1 MTPSNP
7 RPAAFRIGFPLATAM
22 PHALKKLPSWLLAAF
37 ILLAALCLFPALAAA
52 QQSTVPSAPTDF
64 SASRGTTHRQVLL
77 AWRPP
82 EATGGSPITQ
92 YVINYAENAAF
103 TQNLETIQFTD
114 VDATSNRLTK
124 KIPGLDQG
132 TRYYFRVAA
141 KNANG
146 QGAWSDTENA
156 TPLPVITVAAVNK
169 TISEGAS
176 AEFRVRLWPAPTS
189 RTHVTVEIRV
199 EGSYGVSAG
208 NERVTFPANENSA
221 TLILATTDDTTP
233 EADGSI
239 IARVRGQEGYA
250 VGIPRTATINITND
264 DENQAPT
271 VNGDGDIIYAENGN
285 GDVAT
290 YTVTDPNTEDR
301 HEWSLEGDDMAAF
314 SITDGVL
321 RFTAS
326 PDFETKSSYSVTVK
340 VTDNGDPV
348 MSGIKSVNINITDAN
363 DAPVVA
369 GNAAISYAENDSS
382 DVATYTVTDQDA
394 GDEHT
399 WSVEGTHAAAFNI
412 GADSGVL
419 SFKASPDFETQ
430 NLYEVTV
437 IATDDGDP
445 LLSDTFAVTVTITDI
460 NEASKFTVGF
470 SMAENETFVGNVS
483 ASDEDSGD
491 TVTAYNLGGTDK
503 DLFAITDAGA
513 LSFISAPDF
522 ETPQG
527 GANDDTNT
535 YEFTVTVMSGT
546 GDREMTATQALT
558 VTITDANDAP
568 IFTSDA
574 SFTMAESQMSVG
586 TVSAADQDSAD
597 SVTNYQ
603 LLSGTD
609 FDLFTI
615 ATDGALSFN
624 SAPDFENPQGGANDD
639 SNTYELMVTV
649 TSGSGERERSATQNI
664 TVIVTDGNDAP
675 GFTSDA
681 SFSGALSFMWRRT
694 RRPWAQCQPPTRIAS
709 TATSATHG
717 AAQTSTSSL
726 SPSTVLSASLA
737 IQTSRHRKAAPMTT
751 PTPTNSWSLPR
762 AAPANAH

>member
-1 MTPSNP
+1 MTPSIP
-7 RPAAFRIGFPLATAM
+7 RPAAFRIFFPLATTM
-22 PHALKKLPSWLLAAF
+22 PYALKKLPSWLLAAF

-141 KNANG
+141 ENANG

-301 HEWSLEGDDMAAF
+301 HEWSLEGDDMAVF

-445 LLSDTFAVTVTITDI
+445 LLSDTFAVTVTIADI

-522 ETPQG
+522 E
-527 GANDDTNT
+527 
-535 YEFTVTVMSGT
+535 
-546 GDREMTATQALT
+546 
-558 VTITDANDAP
+558 
-568 IFTSDA
+568 
-574 SFTMAESQMSVG
+574 
-586 TVSAADQDSAD
+586 
-597 SVTNYQ
+597 
-603 LLSGTD
+603 
-609 FDLFTI
+609 
-615 ATDGALSFN
+615 
-624 SAPDFENPQGGANDD
+624 NPQGGSSDD
-639 SNTYELMVTV
+639 SNTYELTVTV

-681 SFSGALSFMWRRT
+681 SFSVAENQTSVGTVSAADQDSVDSDISYTWSGTDADLFTIAADGARWIHIS
-694 RRPWAQCQPPTRIAS
+694 
-709 TATSATHG
+709 SATF
-717 AAQTSTSSL
+717 
-726 SPSTVLSASLA
+726 V
-737 IQTSRHRKAAPMTT
+737 
-751 PTPTNSWSLPR
+751 
-762 AAPANAH
+762 